1 MGDIVFRFPAPGP
14 EPITGDLD
22 GWKKVEGNPTMKTWV
37 QHTSND
43 GSVISG
49 TWEATPGTY
58 HATYGAYEF
67 VHLIDGQITI
77 TPDSGQTGKSLAWTA
92 VKGANGDPGMDDAAQ
107 ALTVAAKPKRTVES
121 LVAGLIGY
129 IGKTTDGDTIA
140 GPHGVIIVVDQATGN
155 VVVQTPG
162 DDAAAAALSAALA
175 AVAPGTTDMA
185 AVELSAPAMQEE
197 TNPPVFEGGS
207 TS

>member
-14 EPITGDLD
+14 EPITADLD
-22 GWKKVEGNPTMKTWV
+22 GWKKVEGNPTMKTWI

-77 TPDSGQTGKSLAWTA
+77 TPDGGSSVTVNPSR
-92 VKGANGDPGMDDAAQ
+92 
-107 ALTVAAKPKRTVES
+107 ALHHTR
-121 LVAGLIGY
+121 
-129 IGKTTDGDTIA
+129 
-140 GPHGVIIVVDQATGN
+140 
-155 VVVQTPG
+155 
-162 DDAAAAALSAALA
+162 SAATSATA
-175 AVAPGTTDMA
+175 AIGALHNCA
-185 AVELSAPAMQEE
+185 ARCTRSSNAGS
-197 TNPPVFEGGS
+197 GGVS
-207 TS
+207 RM